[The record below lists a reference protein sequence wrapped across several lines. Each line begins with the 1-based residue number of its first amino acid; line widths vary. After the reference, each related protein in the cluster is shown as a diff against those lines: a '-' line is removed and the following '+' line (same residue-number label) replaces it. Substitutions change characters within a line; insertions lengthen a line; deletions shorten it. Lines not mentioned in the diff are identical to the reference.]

1 MLDIVREEM
10 IHLEKTGEKKKKQNR
25 KVVTAGR
32 IWGNEKESSRHT
44 SGKHILDRG
53 TLGGSKIG

>member
-10 IHLEKTGEKKKKQNR
+10 IHLEKTGKKIR

>member
-1 MLDIVREEM
+1 M
-10 IHLEKTGEKKKKQNR
+10 IHLEKTEKEKKK
-25 KVVTAGR
+25 VVTTGR

-44 SGKHILDRG
+44 RGKHILDRG